1 MRPGRTAPSA
11 PCDTKPRR
19 TDQSLEDHSIATE
32 SKPNRR
38 NLEIRV
44 PRVRVIGAEGEQV
57 GILTRDEALAMA
69 QEVGMDL
76 VEIQPN
82 GDPPVCRIMDFGKF
96 KFDAQKKAH
105 AAKKKQ
111 KQVEIK
117 ELKFR
122 PTTDVVDYT
131 IKMRNLRR
139 FLEEGDKVKIT
150 IRFRGRE
157 MAHQELGDAMVKK
170 IAADIL
176 EEAVIEQYPRMEGRL
191 MVMMIA
197 PKKKI

>member
-1 MRPGRTAPSA
+1 M
-11 PCDTKPRR
+11 
-19 TDQSLEDHSIATE
+19 
-32 SKPNRR
+32 
-38 NLEIRV
+38 
-44 PRVRVIGAEGEQV
+44 RVIGADGEQV
-57 GILTRDEALAMA
+57 GILGRDEALAMA
-69 QEVGMDL
+69 EEVGLDL

-82 GDPPVCRIMDFGKF
+82 ADPPVCRVMDFGKF
-96 KFDAQKKAH
+96 RFETQKKAQ

-117 ELKFR
+117 EVKFR
-122 PTTDVVDYT
+122 PTTDVGDYG

-157 MAHQELGDAMVKK
+157 MAHQELGRAMVDR
-170 IAADIL
+170 IAADVA
-176 EEAVIEQYPRMEGRL
+176 EEAVVEQYPRMEGRL